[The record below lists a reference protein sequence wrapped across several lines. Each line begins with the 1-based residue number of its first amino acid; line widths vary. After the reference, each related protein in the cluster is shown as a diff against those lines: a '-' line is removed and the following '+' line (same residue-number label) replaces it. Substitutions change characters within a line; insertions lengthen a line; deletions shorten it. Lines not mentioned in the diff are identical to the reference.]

1 MMSRGY
7 NDSVKIVGA
16 TERCNLEASVGSGK
30 KKGKGGG
37 GGASNGAI
45 AVNGEEVESGA
56 FHVPDYR
63 ISTCAHDVVELA
75 HQTLIEACTTSE
87 SKCAQLLFQTSRDLL
102 FLFRAVVPTL
112 YERDIVNDP
121 RACML
126 YHNDCLYIAYHMLT
140 IGHQYKHRLP
150 APLNRTG
157 TMVDMVPA
165 FRDVG
170 EKALISY
177 AKSQIDEIAAGAAS
191 LPVRDYDLRH
201 EEIMIIAID
210 NV

>member
-7 NDSVKIVGA
+7 NDSIKITGA

-30 KKGKGGG
+30 KSKGGS
-37 GGASNGAI
+37 SNGSVATS
-45 AVNGEEVESGA
+45 AASGDVESGA
-56 FHVPDYR
+56 FQVPNYR

-75 HQTLIEACTTSE
+75 HQTLIEGCTSE
-87 SKCAQLLFQTSRDLL
+87 SKCAHLLFQTSRDLL

-112 YERDIVNDP
+112 YESDIANDA
-121 RACML
+121 RTCML
-126 YHNDCLYIAYHMLT
+126 YHNDCLYVAYHMLT

-165 FRDVG
+165 FREAG
-170 EKALISY
+170 EKALITF
-177 AKSQIDEIAAGAAS
+177 AMTQTDEISAGVAS
-191 LPVRDYDLRH
+191 LPVSVC
-201 EEIMIIAID
+201 AS
-210 NV
+210 